1 MTTNTTVHPLATLAS
16 ALRQAEAVLVP
27 ADAGTPDPF
36 AGDGT
41 DLLRQLCGSRLVRSL
56 VGRAISRAT
65 AGSAAVLEPL
75 EGIAV
80 IPLALPRGMVG
91 GRYAAVAILAEA
103 FEGETIEQLAQSAS
117 HDARIVR
124 SILRTASSW
133 DRRSASRLAA
143 LATALARSEGE
154 RLAGVEAGSQLSA
167 AWEEL
172 HLLHS
177 LSGEMVVGASPAQF
191 VARVLAELR
200 QTLGCRWTALSLG
213 EQPATL
219 LGLATGAIVGDGID
233 SGAARAALS
242 RAGEAKDARVV
253 SGDLVVA
260 PVGRGADRI
269 GLLAAGDRF
278 IGDRS
283 MSNCE
288 KKLVETAAGHLGVFL
303 DNARLYRDLDQ
314 MFLGALSAFVSAID
328 AKDPYTRGHSQRV
341 ALVSRQIAEAIGLDA
356 DEVKTVHIAGLVH
369 DVGKIGVPEQV
380 LRKQGR
386 LDDDEFA
393 LIRQH
398 PVIGWRILRDIP
410 QFAPMLGGVR
420 HHHERFD
427 GAGYPDGLAGEGIP
441 LSARIIS
448 IADTFDAMSSTR
460 TYRAARPRRT
470 VLEEMARHGGT
481 QFDPALLARFL
492 ELDLRAY
499 DAMNA
504 AHGAGGAMK
513 EAA

>member
-1 MTTNTTVHPLATLAS
+1 MTTNTTAHPLATLAS
-16 ALRQAEAVLVP
+16 ALRQAEAVLLP
-27 ADAGTPDPF
+27 ADAATPDPF
-36 AGDGT
+36 AGDGS
-41 DLLRQLCGSRLVRSL
+41 DLLRQLCASRLARSL
-56 VGRAISRAT
+56 VGRALQRSSEGA
-65 AGSAAVLEPL
+65 AGILEPL
-75 EGIAV
+75 EGLAV
-80 IPLALPRGMVG
+80 MPLALPRGMVG
-91 GRYAAVAILAEA
+91 GRYVAVTLLAEA
-103 FEGETIEQLAQSAS
+103 LEGETIAQLAQSAS

-124 SILRTASSW
+124 SILRTASAW
-133 DRRSASRLAA
+133 DRRSVPRLAA

-154 RLAGVEAGSQLSA
+154 RLAGLEAGNQLSA

-177 LSGEMVVGASPAQF
+177 LSGDMVVGASPSQF

-200 QTLGCRWTALSLG
+200 QTLGCRWTALAIG
-213 EQPATL
+213 EPMAAL
-219 LGLATGAIVGDGID
+219 MGREASAVVADGID
-233 SGAARAALS
+233 PAAARIAIA
-242 RAGEAKDARVV
+242 RAGDACGARIV

-260 PVGRGADRI
+260 PVGRGEERL
-269 GLLAAGDRF
+269 GTLAAAERF
-278 IGDRS
+278 IGDGS
-283 MSNCE
+283 MSNYE
-288 KKLVETAAGHLGVFL
+288 RKLVETAAGHLGVFL

-341 ALVSRQIAEAIGLDA
+341 ALVSRQIAEAAGLGA
-356 DEVKTVHIAGLVH
+356 DEIKTVHIAGLVH

-410 QFAPMLGGVR
+410 QFAPMLAGVR

-441 LSARIIS
+441 LIARIIS

-460 TYRAARPRRT
+460 TYRAARPRAT

-481 QFDPALLARFL
+481 QFDPALLERFL
-492 ELDLRAY
+492 SLDLRAY